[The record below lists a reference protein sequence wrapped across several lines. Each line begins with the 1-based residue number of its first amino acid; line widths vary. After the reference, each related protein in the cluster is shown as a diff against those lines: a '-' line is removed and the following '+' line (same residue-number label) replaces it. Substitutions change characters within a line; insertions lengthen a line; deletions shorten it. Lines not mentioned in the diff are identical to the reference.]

1 MGWGAPCWE
10 GPITCQPPQA
20 SLQSQEL
27 GHCSAHGLPRPQ
39 GLMGWGPGPHSDGPL
54 PLQPPQGSLHGAA
67 RDLLQMGQLAA
78 RERPQVSR
86 AGGGP
91 RAGLG
96 VAVPAPTP
104 CAALSLDALSTG
116 PRALP
121 HARLGGAPPL
131 ASRQR
136 THVSSLCPHRSPS
149 QVTLPELLTGR
160 FPLSPLWA
168 PPRGQH
174 APPHL
179 PEPRPCLRAQLGA
192 ELACETPKA
201 GLPLTVLC
209 RAVGPGPHGHQAQV
223 TTGRVGSAPS
233 VPR

>member
-27 GHCSAHGLPRPQ
+27 GHCSAHGRPRPQ

-116 PRALP
+116 PRPPACSAGWSPTPRVQAAHTRVLSLPSPVPEPGHPPRASDRSLPSFAALGP
-121 HARLGGAPPL
+121 TAGSACSSTPAGAPPL
-131 ASRQR
+131 SEGTAW
-136 THVSSLCPHRSPS
+136 
-149 QVTLPELLTGR
+149 GR
-160 FPLSPLWA
+160 
-168 PPRGQH
+168 
-174 APPHL
+174 
-179 PEPRPCLRAQLGA
+179 
-192 ELACETPKA
+192 A
-201 GLPLTVLC
+201 GL
-209 RAVGPGPHGHQAQV
+209 
-223 TTGRVGSAPS
+223 
-233 VPR
+233 